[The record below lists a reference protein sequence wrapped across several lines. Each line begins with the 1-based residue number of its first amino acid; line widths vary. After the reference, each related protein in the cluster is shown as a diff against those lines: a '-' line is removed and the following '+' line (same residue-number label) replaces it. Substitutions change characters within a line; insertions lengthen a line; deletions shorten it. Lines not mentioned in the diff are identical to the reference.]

1 MKEIVTFFISGRE
14 YGIEISGMQS
24 LESYQEIRPLSEA
37 PECILGTIVVRDEVY
52 PVFDIRAKLNLPA
65 AVMTKDTKILLLRT
79 SKRGIAC
86 MVDSVEKVFQAEGE
100 NIQIFPREA
109 RTEGT
114 DYIDFIARRDNEL
127 IVVINPDALLS
138 EEDFDLIERS
148 EEHTSELQSPY

>member
-1 MKEIVTFFISGRE
+1 
-14 YGIEISGMQS
+14 
-24 LESYQEIRPLSEA
+24 
-37 PECILGTIVVRDEVY
+37 
-52 PVFDIRAKLNLPA
+52 
-65 AVMTKDTKILLLRT
+65 
-79 SKRGIAC
+79 

-138 EEDFDLIERS
+138 EEDFDLL
-148 EEHTSELQSPY
+148 EELDLSQEEKQD